1 MKSSSALCKT
11 FCLHF
16 LHSGDAVHSCSIK
29 QRLAVSDSQ
38 VYVFY
43 ISTLYNVFS
52 SEISIST
59 CKSNTQLKLSIKS
72 MYISLFCMC
81 VHTTHVHT
89 PGLLVV
95 LLFSLIATPFRSY
108 IKVAMSVY
116 HSAKH
121 SLLWSTT
128 RKFPCQ

>member
-52 SEISIST
+52 SEISVSI
-59 CKSNTQLKLSIKS
+59 CKSNTQLKLSIKF
-72 MYISLFCMC
+72 MYISLFLHVCAHHTRTHPWSSC
-81 VHTTHVHT
+81 SSPLLNDSNSFPVLYKSSHAHLPQCKAESSIVHN
-89 PGLLVV
+89 
-95 LLFSLIATPFRSY
+95 
-108 IKVAMSVY
+108 
-116 HSAKH
+116 
-121 SLLWSTT
+121 
-128 RKFPCQ
+128 